1 MNERILKE
9 PVFERNYGYC
19 VHSRD
24 LRIETIIGI
33 FAWEREVLQVVSLDL
48 EMATDIRAAAE
59 SDDIVDALDYKTI
72 SKRLIQ
78 FIGESRYQLIEALA
92 EAVADIVRTE
102 FGVQWLRLRISKPG
116 ALRGAQDVGLVIER
130 GEKSA

>member
-1 MNERILKE
+1 MDIVYIRE
-9 PVFERNYGYC
+9 
-19 VHSRD
+19 

-48 EMATDIRAAAE
+48 EMATDIRAAAK

-78 FIGESRYQLIEALA
+78 FVSESRFQLIEALA
-92 EAVADIVRTE
+92 EAVADILRNE
-102 FGVQWLRLRISKPG
+102 FGVAWLRLRISKPG
-116 ALRGAQDVGLVIER
+116 ALRGAQDVGLLIER
-130 GEKSA
+130 GEKPA